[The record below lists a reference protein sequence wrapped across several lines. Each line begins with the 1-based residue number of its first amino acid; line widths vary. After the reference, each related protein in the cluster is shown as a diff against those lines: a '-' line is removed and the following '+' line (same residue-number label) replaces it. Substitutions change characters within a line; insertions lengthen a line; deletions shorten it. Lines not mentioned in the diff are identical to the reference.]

1 MIDISILIC
10 TYRRDQI
17 ARTLESIFEQTLNAS
32 AKIEII
38 VADNDASPTAHHI
51 IEKISQTSPVEL
63 RYLHA
68 PAKNIS
74 IARNACLDHC
84 QGEWIAFIDD
94 DEVADPTWLET
105 LLETARVTGADAV
118 FGPAIALYPEGAP
131 EWIRKLDFHSN
142 HPVRRNG
149 VVMTGHTCNAAL
161 RWRGTAWQHL
171 RFDLERG
178 QTGGEDTAFF
188 FAIHHAGARME
199 IAENAK
205 VYEKADPARL
215 SFKWIVQRSFRSG
228 QSYVSAAGSLL
239 ARITLAGS
247 ALFKCLISLI
257 IAPLVIG
264 DNARAHF
271 WVTRAIFHAGVF
283 AGCVSV
289 PHLRE
294 YG

>member
-17 ARTLESIFEQTLNAS
+17 ASTLESIFEQTLIAS
-32 AKIEII
+32 AKVEII
-38 VADNDASPTAHHI
+38 VADNDIGPTAHHLI
-51 IEKISQTSPVEL
+51 DKICQTSPVEL
-63 RYLHA
+63 HYLHA

-94 DEVADPTWLET
+94 DEVADPSWLET

-118 FGPAIALYPEGAP
+118 FGPAVALYPEGTP
-131 EWIRKLDFHSN
+131 DWIRKLDFHSN
-142 HPVRRNG
+142 RPVRRNG

-161 RWRGTAWQHL
+161 RWRGAAWQHL
-171 RFDLERG
+171 RFDVERG

-205 VYEKADPARL
+205 VYELADPTRL
-215 SFKWIVQRSFRSG
+215 SFKWIAQRSFRSG
-228 QSYVSAAGSLL
+228 QSYVSAARSLF
-239 ARITLAGS
+239 ARIKLAGS
-247 ALFKCLISLI
+247 ALIKCLISLLI
-257 IAPLVIG
+257 VPLVVC
-264 DNARAHF
+264 DKAKLHF
-271 WVTRAIFHAGVF
+271 WLTRAMFHAGVL
-283 AGCVSV
+283 AGCISL

>member
-17 ARTLESIFEQTLNAS
+17 ASTLESIFQQTLITS

-38 VADNDASPTAHHI
+38 VADNDISPTAHHI
-51 IEKISQTSPVEL
+51 IEKISRTSPVEL
-63 RYLHA
+63 HYLHA

-118 FGPAIALYPEGAP
+118 FGPAIALYPEGTP
-131 EWIRKLDFHSN
+131 EWLRKLDFHSN
-142 HPVRRNG
+142 RPVRRNG

-161 RWRGTAWQHL
+161 RWRGMAWQHM
-171 RFDLERG
+171 RFDVERG

-188 FAIHHAGARME
+188 FAIHRAGARME
-199 IAENAK
+199 IAENAQ
-205 VYEKADPARL
+205 VYELADPARL
-215 SFKWIVQRSFRSG
+215 SFRWIAQRSFRSG
-228 QSYVSAAGSLL
+228 QSYVSAAGSFS

-257 IAPLVIG
+257 IAPLVVY
-264 DNARAHF
+264 DQTRYHF
-271 WVTRAIFHAGVF
+271 WVTRAIFHAGVL
-283 AGCVSV
+283 AGCISL